1 LARSGTKNHHNSLI
15 KKKQQQQQQQFRGRY
30 SPIGLDLGSN
40 QIKIVQ
46 LQNNRGAVATRLKV
60 TTTTP
65 HGSIVDGQI
74 VKKEVLIAKLKLVRT
89 KLNIHGKKVNT
100 ALSPSVCSMRL
111 VKLPPLTAK
120 EIRKAMNW
128 EVEKHFS
135 LSPSEAIYDY
145 CPARLNP
152 VAVNGQTDY
161 ILAAVSRGIVDAYA
175 AAVSQAGFILAT
187 LEVQPLS
194 LMRSN
199 FFLLDQMGCDLP
211 PTILMLDIGYQQ
223 STLLFTH
230 KQAYCFQQT
239 LNFSLEKLI
248 RIFIDNK
255 VCASD
260 HASRLLFQSPPAAT
274 TYLETAYAQL
284 AVQLTRSREYW
295 FEQIGLDNSSP
306 LGLMLSGGGAAVPGL
321 GHYISK
327 RLSAQLFYHQ
337 LPVNSNNTKDKKDKG
352 CSSGQNLFAAAK
364 GLALRG
370 WLR

>member
-161 ILAAVSRGIVDAYA
+161 ILAAVSRGIVPKSLPKLCQA
-175 AAVSQAGFILAT
+175 AFMPCANMGWPPQAFMVAECKN
-187 LEVQPLS
+187 EVES
-194 LMRSN
+194 MN
-199 FFLLDQMGCDLP
+199 K
-211 PTILMLDIGYQQ
+211 THNI
-223 STLLFTH
+223 TLLFTL
-230 KQAYCFQQT
+230 KLPIFSPYCPLYKNTIIKRRLQT
-239 LNFSLEKLI
+239 DILFS
-248 RIFIDNK
+248 
-255 VCASD
+255 
-260 HASRLLFQSPPAAT
+260 
-274 TYLETAYAQL
+274 
-284 AVQLTRSREYW
+284 
-295 FEQIGLDNSSP
+295 
-306 LGLMLSGGGAAVPGL
+306 
-321 GHYISK
+321 
-327 RLSAQLFYHQ
+327 
-337 LPVNSNNTKDKKDKG
+337 
-352 CSSGQNLFAAAK
+352 
-364 GLALRG
+364 
-370 WLR
+370 